1 MSALGPEAKRVG
13 LTLVEAES
21 ARLSEDVYI
30 TAQYIIKCQKAQE
43 TMLRITPYYINSE
56 VAVYPDPELKDGQ
69 KMSAW
74 LSVATIGVGRVALLT
89 QIVEIDPDGDS
100 EFRKLGIAPSTRL
113 TLNSPNSGVRYDRDY
128 DFMTSDQDRLEYI
141 NKIRKTHDLIRE
153 AEGLMTIDL
162 PIDLSE
168 TFAN

>member
-56 VAVYPDPELKDGQ
+56 VAVYPDPELKECLLG
-69 KMSAW
+69 
-74 LSVATIGVGRVALLT
+74 SVLQQLAL
-89 QIVEIDPDGDS
+89 VE
-100 EFRKLGIAPSTRL
+100 
-113 TLNSPNSGVRYDRDY
+113 
-128 DFMTSDQDRLEYI
+128 
-141 NKIRKTHDLIRE
+141 
-153 AEGLMTIDL
+153 
-162 PIDLSE
+162 
-168 TFAN
+168 

>member
-1 MSALGPEAKRVG
+1 
-13 LTLVEAES
+13 
-21 ARLSEDVYI
+21 
-30 TAQYIIKCQKAQE
+30 
-43 TMLRITPYYINSE
+43 
-56 VAVYPDPELKDGQ
+56 
-69 KMSAW
+69 MSAW